1 MGQRAKTGRCAL
13 IITSL
18 YAALLTILFLVLSA
32 RVITYRRSEKISLGD
47 GEDPVLQRRTR
58 AQANC
63 AEYAPFGILMM
74 AIAETLSA
82 SPFVIHL
89 MGGLLLVGRLMHA
102 YGVGGPGMNMSWR
115 VRGMILTLTSL
126 GIGAAVNLVSVALG
140 TI

>member
-1 MGQRAKTGRCAL
+1 M

-18 YAALLTILFLVLSA
+18 YAALLVILFIILSA
-32 RVITYRRSEKISLGD
+32 RIITYRRAQKINMGD
-47 GEDPVLQRRTR
+47 GEDDLMRRRIR

-82 SPFVIHL
+82 SPILLHL
-89 MGGLLLVGRLMHA
+89 MGLLLVVGRIMHA
-102 YGVGGPGMNMSWR
+102 YGINNRQTPGIFRTGGMA
-115 VRGMILTLTSL
+115 LTLTSL
-126 GIGAAVNLVSVALG
+126 ALGAAVNLIAVAMG

>member
-1 MGQRAKTGRCAL
+1 M

-18 YAALLTILFLVLSA
+18 YAALLVILFLVLSW
-32 RVITYRRSEKISLGD
+32 RVITYRRNNRISLGD
-47 GEDPVLQRRTR
+47 GDDKTLQRRTR

-82 SPFVIHL
+82 HPLLLHI
-89 MGGLLLVGRLMHA
+89 MGLLLVVGRVVHA
-102 YGVGGPGMNMSWR
+102 YGVGGPGMNFRARTW
-115 VRGMILTLTSL
+115 GMLLTLASL
-126 GIGAAVNLVSVALG
+126 AIGAAVNLVAVALG